1 MHHGCSCLFYAKL
14 VNRFTKE
21 SNPEPSLLT
30 LWDTGKWQ
38 TRASLSMLMDQID
51 EKRTKPTITSQFHSF
66 GSTGVHREVC
76 STKAKQRWWMVP
88 FIHSFNCSP
97 LTGSGSLHF
106 PRHNCWL
113 LNWFVTWVFTFA
125 EPRSLLPDDT
135 NHDYFSWMA
144 VVCIII
150 LKRTGGRGFA
160 QKLYR
165 VVNFWLKTWLFL
177 SCECVAYLLCIP
189 RVHQATLRHQLKRIV
204 VQAQIIIIRCRPK
217 KQANHSSSV
226 YTWSLYP
233 ACWLPLPAFP
243 FVIRKCNIDS
253 CSKCSRL
260 FTRALP
266 TLLSWHLAWD
276 QRRST
281 GTFLVHRKTECWVTM
296 MMITKRRTKEP
307 AVFILTLVSWPL
319 VTWKEHCITIWVH
332 RYMVE
337 LPKT

>member
-38 TRASLSMLMDQID
+38 TRASLTFSMLMDQID
-51 EKRTKPTITSQFHSF
+51 EKRTKPNITSKFHSF

-97 LTGSGSLHF
+97 LAGSGSLHF

-113 LNWFVTWVFTFA
+113 LNWLVTWVFTFA

-135 NHDYFSWMA
+135 KHDYFSWMA

-150 LKRTGGRGFA
+150 LKRTDGRGYA

-165 VVNFWLKTWLFL
+165 VVYFWLKTWLFL
-177 SCECVAYLLCIP
+177 SCECVAYLLFPECIKQ
-189 RVHQATLRHQLKRIV
+189 HCAANCKGLWCK
-204 VQAQIIIIRCRPK
+204 PK
-217 KQANHSSSV
+217 SSSFVVALKSKPTILRQFILEV
-226 YTWSLYP
+226 Y
-233 ACWLPLPAFP
+233 ARFVGCHCLP
-243 FVIRKCNIDS
+243 
-253 CSKCSRL
+253 SRL
-260 FTRALP
+260 
-266 TLLSWHLAWD
+266 
-276 QRRST
+276 
-281 GTFLVHRKTECWVTM
+281 
-296 MMITKRRTKEP
+296 
-307 AVFILTLVSWPL
+307 
-319 VTWKEHCITIWVH
+319 
-332 RYMVE
+332 
-337 LPKT
+337 